1 MNKTLTGRGVL
12 LWLFAFF
19 GIIFATN
26 AYFIV
31 LSVKTFSGED
41 EQKPYLQ
48 GVEYNDTLAR
58 RAAQR
63 RLGWRATMTATRL
76 SSGHVRISVALAG
89 PDGAPETKVSL
100 IGELRHP
107 ADEYR
112 DQVLKLKETMPGT
125 YQEELASVSPGS
137 WDLIVNSIAGNAPFE
152 ATRRLW
158 VP

>member
-1 MNKTLTGRGVL
+1 MNRTLTGRGVL

-26 AYFIV
+26 AYFII

-63 RLGWRATMTATRL
+63 ILGWRATMTAARL
-76 SSGHVRISVALAG
+76 SSGHVRISVVLVNS
-89 PDGAPETKVSL
+89 DGAPKTRVSL
-100 IGELRHP
+100 TGELRHP

-112 DQVLKLKETMPGT
+112 DQVLKFKETIPGT
-125 YQEELASVSPGS
+125 YQEEMANVSRGS
-137 WDLIVNSIAGNAPFE
+137 WDLIVNSSARNAPFE

>member
-12 LWLFAFF
+12 LWLIAFF

-26 AYFIV
+26 AYFIMIA
-31 LSVKTFSGED
+31 VKTFSGED

-63 RLGWRATMTATRL
+63 RLGWRATMPQLVFPAGMCVSALRLPAPTAHR
-76 SSGHVRISVALAG
+76 RQRR
-89 PDGAPETKVSL
+89 SL

-107 ADEYR
+107 ADEISR
-112 DQVLKLKETMPGT
+112 PGAGT
-125 YQEELASVSPGS
+125 QGDDAGPYQEELA
-137 WDLIVNSIAGNAPFE
+137 E
-152 ATRRLW
+152 RQRRILGCDRQ
-158 VP
+158 